1 MILACQYG
9 ECTQQE
15 RAWWVQREILKLHS
29 AAWVA
34 GRNEEPAPRT
44 AGVVL
49 TSESFYL
56 CFFNRTSPHV
66 SFPSV
71 SAQFVV
77 IPTRRATAVAFQS
90 FTSHLLGDAGS
101 PYLIGLV
108 RVAEKQLCALI
119 RVLMVVEG
127 DRITPPGSQFPATAP
142 YIYTMCR
149 QQFSAYLKW
158 AKCKVLL
165 AHVSGGPVSTVVISP
180 PACHWYF

>member
-1 MILACQYG
+1 MHPAGESVVSAERNTKIAQRCLSCWSQRGACT
-9 ECTQQE
+9 EDRRSCF
-15 RAWWVQREILKLHS
+15 
-29 AAWVA
+29 
-34 GRNEEPAPRT
+34 NEWI
-44 AGVVL
+44 
-49 TSESFYL
+49 FL
-56 CFFNRTSPHV
+56 CCFNRTSPHV